1 MTLHFRSLAAAL
13 SLVLAAPQG
22 VLLAQPAPQQQA
34 PATTTA
40 PASPS
45 APRTTPPPA
54 ATSAPGATA
63 PLASPATPA
72 APEVTAP
79 DAPPAAAS
87 PAIVERNAAPAE
99 PAAATPP
106 PGTIPAHMLPHD
118 LTPWQMF
125 LDADLVVKAV
135 MIGLVIASIVTWTV
149 WLAKSLEIRF
159 EKRRA
164 RRKNRWLEHAE
175 SLDDAERHFAKEK
188 DPVARLVR
196 AAAHEVEL
204 SHTLPKEGVKER
216 IVWQLERVEATA
228 SRRIGNGMGVL
239 ATIGA
244 TSPFVGLF
252 GTVWGIMNSFIGIS
266 KAHTT
271 SLAVVA
277 PGIAEALLA
286 TAMGL
291 VAAIPAVVIYNIFT
305 RSIGGYRL
313 ILGNASANVLRLAS
327 RDLDRSSVT
336 LRRAAE

>member
-1 MTLHFRSLAAAL
+1 MNLHFRSLAAAAL
-13 SLVLAAPQG
+13 SLVLFAPQG
-22 VLLAQPAPQQQA
+22 VVLAQPAPQQRL

-45 APRTTPPPA
+45 APLT
-54 ATSAPGATA
+54 
-63 PLASPATPA
+63 TPA
-72 APEVTAP
+72 APG
-79 DAPPAAAS
+79 PAAAQAPTS
-87 PAIVERNAAPAE
+87 QAPAPAAPANAAPDVTPAE
-99 PAAATPP
+99 PATASPS

-125 LDADLVVKAV
+125 LDADIVVKSV

-149 WLAKSLEIRF
+149 WFAKSLELRF

-164 RRKNRWLEHAE
+164 RSKNRWLEHAK
-175 SLDDAERHFAKEK
+175 SLDEAERKFAKEK

-204 SHTLPKEGVKER
+204 SHMLPKDGVKER

-228 SRRIGNGMGVL
+228 SRRISNGMGVL

-266 KAHTT
+266 KAHST

-291 VAAIPAVVIYNIFT
+291 VAAIPAVVIYNMFT

-327 RDLDRSSVT
+327 RDLDRGGVT
-336 LRRAAE
+336 LRQAAE

>member
-1 MTLHFRSLAAAL
+1 
-13 SLVLAAPQG
+13 
-22 VLLAQPAPQQQA
+22 
-34 PATTTA
+34 
-40 PASPS
+40 
-45 APRTTPPPA
+45 
-54 ATSAPGATA
+54 
-63 PLASPATPA
+63 
-72 APEVTAP
+72 
-79 DAPPAAAS
+79 
-87 PAIVERNAAPAE
+87 
-99 PAAATPP
+99 
-106 PGTIPAHMLPHD
+106 MLPHD

-125 LDADLVVKAV
+125 LDADIVVKSV

-149 WLAKSLEIRF
+149 WFAKSLELRF

-164 RRKNRWLEHAE
+164 RSKNRWLEHAK
-175 SLDDAERHFAKEK
+175 SLDDAERKFAKEK

-204 SHTLPKEGVKER
+204 SHMLPKDGVKER

-228 SRRIGNGMGVL
+228 SRRISNGMGVL

-266 KAHTT
+266 KAHST

-291 VAAIPAVVIYNIFT
+291 VAAIPAVVIYNMFT

-327 RDLDRSSVT
+327 RDLDRGGVT
-336 LRRAAE
+336 LRQAAE

>member
-1 MTLHFRSLAAAL
+1 MNLHFRSLAAAAL
-13 SLVLAAPQG
+13 SLVLFAPQG
-22 VLLAQPAPQQQA
+22 VALAQPAPQTKL

-45 APRTTPPPA
+45 APPT
-54 ATSAPGATA
+54 
-63 PLASPATPA
+63 TPA
-72 APEVTAP
+72 APG
-79 DAPPAAAS
+79 PAAQAPAS
-87 PAIVERNAAPAE
+87 QVPAPAAPANAAPDVT
-99 PAAATPP
+99 PAGPATASPS

-125 LDADLVVKAV
+125 LDADIVVKSV

-149 WLAKSLEIRF
+149 WFAKSLELRF

-164 RRKNRWLEHAE
+164 RSKNRWLEHAK
-175 SLDDAERHFAKEK
+175 SLDDAERKFAKEK

-204 SHTLPKEGVKER
+204 SHMLPKDGVKER

-228 SRRIGNGMGVL
+228 SRRISNGMGVL

-266 KAHTT
+266 KAHST

-291 VAAIPAVVIYNIFT
+291 VAAIPAVVIYNMFT

-327 RDLDRSSVT
+327 RDLDRGGVT
-336 LRRAAE
+336 LRQAAE

>member
-1 MTLHFRSLAAAL
+1 MNLHFRSLAAAAL
-13 SLVLAAPQG
+13 SLVLSAPHG
-22 VLLAQPAPQQQA
+22 VLLAQTGTPQQS
-34 PATTTA
+34 PATTAA
-40 PASPS
+40 PA
-45 APRTTPPPA
+45 TPPPA
-54 ATSAPGATA
+54 AQAPAPGEPPATNA
-63 PLASPATPA
+63 PAVADPTATPA
-72 APEVTAP
+72 ESAT
-79 DAPPAAAS
+79 D
-87 PAIVERNAAPAE
+87 
-99 PAAATPP
+99 TPP

-125 LDADLVVKAV
+125 LDADMVVKSV
-135 MIGLVIASIVTWTV
+135 MIGLVIASFATWTV
-149 WLAKSLEIRF
+149 WFAKSVELRF

-164 RRKNRWLEHAE
+164 RRKNRWLEHAK
-175 SLDDAERHFAKEK
+175 SLEDAERQFTKEK

-204 SHTLPKEGVKER
+204 SHMLPKEGVKER

-266 KAHTT
+266 KAHST

-291 VAAIPAVVIYNIFT
+291 VAAIPAVVIYNVFT

-327 RDLDRSSVT
+327 RDLDRSGVR
-336 LRRAAE
+336 LRQAAE

>member
-1 MTLHFRSLAAAL
+1 
-13 SLVLAAPQG
+13 
-22 VLLAQPAPQQQA
+22 
-34 PATTTA
+34 
-40 PASPS
+40 
-45 APRTTPPPA
+45 
-54 ATSAPGATA
+54 
-63 PLASPATPA
+63 
-72 APEVTAP
+72 
-79 DAPPAAAS
+79 
-87 PAIVERNAAPAE
+87 
-99 PAAATPP
+99 
-106 PGTIPAHMLPHD
+106 MLPHD

-125 LDADLVVKAV
+125 LDADIVVKAV
-135 MIGLVIASIVTWTV
+135 MVGLAFASIVTWTV
-149 WLAKSLEIRF
+149 WLAKSLELRF

-164 RRKNRWLEHAE
+164 RRKNRWLEHAK
-175 SLDDAERHFAKEK
+175 SLGEAEREFAREK

-204 SHTLPKEGVKER
+204 SHRLPKDGVKER

-228 SRRIGNGMGVL
+228 SRRIGNGMGIL

-286 TAMGL
+286 TAIGL
-291 VAAIPAVVIYNIFT
+291 VAAIPAVVIYNVFT

-327 RDLDRSSVT
+327 RDLDRGSMP
-336 LRRAAE
+336 LRQAAE

>member
-1 MTLHFRSLAAAL
+1 MNLHFRSLAAAAL
-13 SLVLAAPQG
+13 SLVLFAPQG
-22 VLLAQPAPQQQA
+22 VVLAQPAPQTKL

-45 APRTTPPPA
+45 APLT
-54 ATSAPGATA
+54 
-63 PLASPATPA
+63 TPA
-72 APEVTAP
+72 APGAAAQAP
-79 DAPPAAAS
+79 ASQAPAPAA
-87 PAIVERNAAPAE
+87 PANATPDVTPAE
-99 PAAATPP
+99 PATVAPS

-125 LDADLVVKAV
+125 LDADIVVKSV

-149 WLAKSLEIRF
+149 WFAKSLELRF

-164 RRKNRWLEHAE
+164 RSKNRWLEHAK
-175 SLDDAERHFAKEK
+175 SLDEAERKFAKDK

-204 SHTLPKEGVKER
+204 SHMLPKDGVKER

-228 SRRIGNGMGVL
+228 SRRISNGMGVL

-266 KAHTT
+266 KAHST

-291 VAAIPAVVIYNIFT
+291 VAAIPAVVIYNMFT

-327 RDLDRSSVT
+327 RDLDRGGVT
-336 LRRAAE
+336 LRQAAE

>member
-1 MTLHFRSLAAAL
+1 MNLHFRSLAAAAL
-13 SLVLAAPQG
+13 SLILSAPQG
-22 VLLAQPAPQQQA
+22 VLLAQPATQQQL

-45 APRTTPPPA
+45 APLT
-54 ATSAPGATA
+54 
-63 PLASPATPA
+63 TPA
-72 APEVTAP
+72 APE
-79 DAPPAAAS
+79 PAAQA
-87 PAIVERNAAPAE
+87 PAATEAPAPAAPANADPDVT
-99 PAAATPP
+99 PAQPATASPS

-125 LDADLVVKAV
+125 LDADMVVKAV
-135 MIGLVIASIVTWTV
+135 MIGLVLASIVTWTV
-149 WLAKSLEIRF
+149 WFAKSLELRF

-164 RRKNRWLEHAE
+164 RRKNRWLEHAK
-175 SLDDAERHFAKEK
+175 SLDEAERQFAKEK

-204 SHTLPKEGVKER
+204 SHMLPKDGVKER

-228 SRRIGNGMGVL
+228 SRRISNGMGVL

-266 KAHTT
+266 KAHST

-291 VAAIPAVVIYNIFT
+291 VAAIPAVVIYNMFT

-327 RDLDRSSVT
+327 RDLDRGGVT
-336 LRRAAE
+336 LRQAAE

>member
-1 MTLHFRSLAAAL
+1 MNLHFRSLAAAAL
-13 SLVLAAPQG
+13 SLVLFAPQG
-22 VLLAQPAPQQQA
+22 VVLAQPAPQTKL

-45 APRTTPPPA
+45 APLT
-54 ATSAPGATA
+54 
-63 PLASPATPA
+63 TPA
-72 APEVTAP
+72 APG
-79 DAPPAAAS
+79 PAAQAPAS
-87 PAIVERNAAPAE
+87 QAPAPAVPANATPDVTPAE
-99 PAAATPP
+99 PATASPS

-125 LDADLVVKAV
+125 LDADIVVKSV
-135 MIGLVIASIVTWTV
+135 MVGLVIASIVTWTV
-149 WLAKSLEIRF
+149 WFAKSLELRF

-164 RRKNRWLEHAE
+164 RSKNRWLEHAK
-175 SLDDAERHFAKEK
+175 SLDEAERRFAKEK

-204 SHTLPKEGVKER
+204 SHMLPKDGVKER

-228 SRRIGNGMGVL
+228 SRRISNGMGVL

-266 KAHTT
+266 KAHST

-291 VAAIPAVVIYNIFT
+291 VAAIPAVVIYNMFT

-327 RDLDRSSVT
+327 RDLDRGGVT
-336 LRRAAE
+336 LRQAAE

>member
-1 MTLHFRSLAAAL
+1 MPREGYDMNLHFRSLAAAAL
-13 SLVLAAPQG
+13 SLVLFAPQG
-22 VLLAQPAPQQQA
+22 VVLAQPAPQQKL

-45 APRTTPPPA
+45 APLT
-54 ATSAPGATA
+54 
-63 PLASPATPA
+63 TPA
-72 APEVTAP
+72 APGPAAQAPASEAPAPAAPANAAP
-79 DAPPAAAS
+79 D
-87 PAIVERNAAPAE
+87 VTPAE
-99 PAAATPP
+99 PATASPS

-125 LDADLVVKAV
+125 LDADIVVKAV
-135 MIGLVIASIVTWTV
+135 MIGLVLASIVTWTV
-149 WLAKSLEIRF
+149 WFAKSLELRF

-164 RRKNRWLEHAE
+164 RSKNRWLEHAK
-175 SLDDAERHFAKEK
+175 SLDEAERKFAKEK

-204 SHTLPKEGVKER
+204 SHMLPKDGVKER

-228 SRRIGNGMGVL
+228 SRRISNGMGIL

-266 KAHTT
+266 KAHST

-291 VAAIPAVVIYNIFT
+291 VAAIPAVVIYNMFT

-327 RDLDRSSVT
+327 RDLDRGGVT
-336 LRRAAE
+336 LRQAAE

>member
-1 MTLHFRSLAAAL
+1 MPREGYDMNLHFRSLAAAAL
-13 SLVLAAPQG
+13 SLVLTAPHG
-22 VLLAQPAPQQQA
+22 VLLAQPAAQQQL
-34 PATTTA
+34 PTTTTA

-45 APRTTPPPA
+45 APLT
-54 ATSAPGATA
+54 
-63 PLASPATPA
+63 TPA
-72 APEVTAP
+72 APA
-79 DAPPAAAS
+79 PAAQAPAS
-87 PAIVERNAAPAE
+87 EAPAPAPAE
-99 PAAATPP
+99 PANADPDVTPADPATASPP

-125 LDADLVVKAV
+125 LDADIVVKSV
-135 MIGLVIASIVTWTV
+135 MIGLVLASIVTWTV
-149 WLAKSLEIRF
+149 WFAKSVELRF

-164 RRKNRWLEHAE
+164 RSKNRWLEHAK
-175 SLDDAERHFAKEK
+175 SLDDAEHKFTKEK

-204 SHTLPKEGVKER
+204 SHMLPKDGVKER

-228 SRRIGNGMGVL
+228 SRRISNGMGVL

-266 KAHTT
+266 KAHST

-291 VAAIPAVVIYNIFT
+291 VAAIPAVVIYNMFT

-327 RDLDRSSVT
+327 RDLDRSGVT
-336 LRRAAE
+336 LRQAAE

>member
-1 MTLHFRSLAAAL
+1 MPREGYDMNLHFRSLAVAL
-13 SLVLAAPQG
+13 SLVLSAPQG
-22 VLLAQPAPQQQA
+22 VLLAQPAAQQQL

-45 APRTTPPPA
+45 APLTTPTTPEA
-54 ATSAPGATA
+54 AAQTPAPG
-63 PLASPATPA
+63 
-72 APEVTAP
+72 
-79 DAPPAAAS
+79 APPAADA
-87 PAIVERNAAPAE
+87 PAIVDPGATPAQ
-99 PAAATPP
+99 PASATPP

-125 LDADLVVKAV
+125 LDADMVVKAV
-135 MIGLVIASIVTWTV
+135 MIGLVLASIVTWTV
-149 WLAKSLEIRF
+149 WFAKSLELRF

-164 RRKNRWLEHAE
+164 RRKNRWLEHAK
-175 SLDDAERHFAKEK
+175 SLAEAERQFAKEK

-204 SHTLPKEGVKER
+204 SHMLPKEGVKER

-228 SRRIGNGMGVL
+228 SRKIGNGMGVL

-291 VAAIPAVVIYNIFT
+291 VAAIPAVVIYNVFT

-327 RDLDRSSVT
+327 RDLDRSGVT
-336 LRRAAE
+336 LRQAAE

>member
-79 DAPPAAAS
+79 DAPAAAAS
-87 PAIVERNAAPAE
+87 AE

-164 RRKNRWLEHAE
+164 RRKNRWLEHAK

>member
-1 MTLHFRSLAAAL
+1 MPREGYDMNLHFRLLAVAL
-13 SLVLAAPQG
+13 SLVLSAPQG
-22 VLLAQPAPQQQA
+22 VLLAQPAAQQQL
-34 PATTTA
+34 PSTTTA
-40 PASPS
+40 PASPAAQTP
-45 APRTTPPPA
+45 APGTPPA
-54 ATSAPGATA
+54 A
-63 PLASPATPA
+63 
-72 APEVTAP
+72 
-79 DAPPAAAS
+79 DA
-87 PAIVERNAAPAE
+87 PAIVDPRATPAE
-99 PAAATPP
+99 PASATP

-125 LDADLVVKAV
+125 LDADIVVKSV
-135 MIGLVIASIVTWTV
+135 MIGLVLASIVTWTV
-149 WLAKSLEIRF
+149 WFAKSLELRF

-164 RRKNRWLEHAE
+164 RRKNRWLEHAK
-175 SLDDAERHFAKEK
+175 SLDEAERQFTKEK

-204 SHTLPKEGVKER
+204 SRTLPKEGVKER

-228 SRRIGNGMGVL
+228 SRKIGNGMGVL

-266 KAHTT
+266 KAHST

-327 RDLDRSSVT
+327 RDLDRSGIR
-336 LRRAAE
+336 LREAAE

>member
-1 MTLHFRSLAAAL
+1 MNLHFRSLAAAL
-13 SLVLAAPQG
+13 SLVMAAPQS
-22 VLLAQPAPQQQA
+22 VLLAQPAAQQQV
-34 PATTTA
+34 PAATTA
-40 PASPS
+40 PTSPA
-45 APRTTPPPA
+45 APQTTPALPPPA
-54 ATSAPGATA
+54 ATSAPAATA
-63 PLASPATPA
+63 PVASPA
-72 APEVTAP
+72 APEAAAP
-79 DAPPAAAS
+79 DAPPAAA
-87 PAIVERNAAPAE
+87 PAIAEPNAELDVAPAD
-99 PAAATPP
+99 PAAGAPQA
-106 PGTIPAHMLPHD
+106 GTIPAHMLPHD

-125 LDADLVVKAV
+125 LDADIVVKAV
-135 MIGLVIASIVTWTV
+135 MIGLVLASIVTWTV
-149 WLAKSLEIRF
+149 WFAKSLEIRF

-164 RRKNRWLEHAE
+164 RRKNRWLEHAR
-175 SLDDAERHFAKEK
+175 SLDEAERQFARDK

-216 IVWQLERVEATA
+216 IVWQLERVEGTA

-266 KAHTT
+266 KAHST

-291 VAAIPAVVIYNIFT
+291 VAAIFLAMAV
-305 RSIGGYRL
+305 SIA
-313 ILGNASANVLRLAS
+313 ASLKKK
-327 RDLDRSSVT
+327 
-336 LRRAAE
+336 

>member
-1 MTLHFRSLAAAL
+1 MNLHFRSLAAAAL
-13 SLVLAAPQG
+13 SLVLFAPQG
-22 VLLAQPAPQQQA
+22 VLLAQPAPQQQL

-45 APRTTPPPA
+45 APLTT
-54 ATSAPGATA
+54 
-63 PLASPATPA
+63 PATP
-72 APEVTAP
+72 E
-79 DAPPAAAS
+79 PAAQAPAS
-87 PAIVERNAAPAE
+87 EAPAQAVPATAGPDVTPAE
-99 PAAATPP
+99 PATASPS

-125 LDADLVVKAV
+125 LDADIVVKSV

-149 WLAKSLEIRF
+149 WFAKSLELRF

-164 RRKNRWLEHAE
+164 RSKNRWLEHAK
-175 SLDDAERHFAKEK
+175 SLDDAERKFAKEK

-204 SHTLPKEGVKER
+204 SHMLPKDGVKER

-228 SRRIGNGMGVL
+228 SRRISNGMGVL

-266 KAHTT
+266 KAHST

-291 VAAIPAVVIYNIFT
+291 VAAIPAVVIYNMFT

-327 RDLDRSSVT
+327 RDLDRGGVT
-336 LRRAAE
+336 LRQAAE

>member
-1 MTLHFRSLAAAL
+1 MSLHFRLLAVAL
-13 SLVLAAPQG
+13 SLVLSAPQG
-22 VLLAQPAPQQQA
+22 VLLAQPAAQQQL
-34 PATTTA
+34 PVTTTA

-45 APRTTPPPA
+45 APLTTPTTPETA
-54 ATSAPGATA
+54 AQTPAPGAPPTA
-63 PLASPATPA
+63 
-72 APEVTAP
+72 
-79 DAPPAAAS
+79 DA
-87 PAIVERNAAPAE
+87 PAIVDPRATPAE
-99 PAAATPP
+99 PASAPP

-125 LDADLVVKAV
+125 LDADIVVKSV
-135 MIGLVIASIVTWTV
+135 MIGLVLASIVTWTV
-149 WLAKSLEIRF
+149 WFAKSLELRF

-164 RRKNRWLEHAE
+164 RRKNRWLEHAK
-175 SLDDAERHFAKEK
+175 SLDEAERQFTKEK

-204 SHTLPKEGVKER
+204 SRTLPKEGVKER

-228 SRRIGNGMGVL
+228 SRKIGNGMGVL

-266 KAHTT
+266 KAHST

-327 RDLDRSSVT
+327 RDLDRGGVT
-336 LRRAAE
+336 LRQAAE

>member
-1 MTLHFRSLAAAL
+1 MNLHFRSLAAAAL
-13 SLVLAAPQG
+13 SLILSAPQG
-22 VLLAQPAPQQQA
+22 VLLAQPATQQQL

-45 APRTTPPPA
+45 APLT
-54 ATSAPGATA
+54 
-63 PLASPATPA
+63 TPA
-72 APEVTAP
+72 APE
-79 DAPPAAAS
+79 PAAQA
-87 PAIVERNAAPAE
+87 PAATEAPAPAAPANADPDVT
-99 PAAATPP
+99 PAQPATASPS

-125 LDADLVVKAV
+125 LDADMVVKAV
-135 MIGLVIASIVTWTV
+135 MIGLVLASIVTWTV
-149 WLAKSLEIRF
+149 WFAKSLELRF

-164 RRKNRWLEHAE
+164 RRKNRWLEHAK
-175 SLDDAERHFAKEK
+175 SLDEAERQFAKEK
-188 DPVARLVR
+188 DQVARLVR

-204 SHTLPKEGVKER
+204 SHMLPKDGVKER

-228 SRRIGNGMGVL
+228 SRRISNGMGVL

-266 KAHTT
+266 KAHST

-291 VAAIPAVVIYNIFT
+291 VAAIPAVVIYNMFT

-327 RDLDRSSVT
+327 RDLDRGGVT
-336 LRRAAE
+336 LRQAAE